1 MKRSALKWLVLPLL
15 LTSLV
20 PAFAADPASST
31 SSTSTPASTNSPAS
45 ATAPAPPLVHSPA
58 ASLLAKPVT
67 LRGKLGDQAI
77 QVHLHLKEQID
88 EGVEGD
94 YFLFGRT
101 QKILLAGEVDNNT
114 LALEESENGTDIS
127 GQWDGKI
134 DGNVIRGTWT
144 SADASVTKSF
154 EVTAV
159 DVAATAAAAPK
170 KSGKFARHGRKI
182 ARSTPVFTSVPIA
195 K

>member
-1 MKRSALKWLVLPLL
+1 MRPDRLLFLLVLLATVL
-15 LTSLV
+15 S
-20 PAFAADPASST
+20 AFAVEPVVST
-31 SSTSTPASTNSPAS
+31 
-45 ATAPAPPLVHSPA
+45 ATEPAPPLAHSPA
-58 ASLLAKPVT
+58 ASLLAKPLT

-77 QVHLHLKEQID
+77 QVHLQLKQQID
-88 EGVEGD
+88 DGIEGD

-114 LALEESENGTDIS
+114 LSLEESENGTDIS

-134 DGNVIRGTWT
+134 DGKVIRGTWT
-144 SADASVTKSF
+144 SADASVTKPF

-159 DVAATAAAAPK
+159 EVAAVAVAAPNSDAK
-170 KSGKFARHGRKI
+170 AARHGKKI
-182 ARSTPVFTSVPIA
+182 ARGAAVLTTVPIE

>member
-1 MKRSALKWLVLPLL
+1 MKRVALL
-15 LTSLV
+15 LLV
-20 PAFAADPASST
+20 GALAPAFGAETAVNPASK
-31 SSTSTPASTNSPAS
+31 AAINSAIKPVADE
-45 ATAPAPPLVHSPA
+45 AAPLVHSPA

-77 QVHLHLKEQID
+77 QVHLQLKVQVD
-88 EGVEGD
+88 EGIEGD

-114 LALEESENGTDIS
+114 LSLEESENGTDIS

-144 SADASVTKSF
+144 SADASMTKPF

-159 DVAATAAAAPK
+159 TVAATVEK
-170 KSGKFARHGRKI
+170 KSEKPARHSRKV
-182 ARSTPVFTSVPIA
+182 AGTSSFSVPGPA
-195 K
+195 TK

>member
-1 MKRSALKWLVLPLL
+1 MRRSALKRIISSLL
-15 LTSLV
+15 LIAAV
-20 PAFAADPASST
+20 PAFAADSASS
-31 SSTSTPASTNSPAS
+31 SAPTST
-45 ATAPAPPLVHSPA
+45 TAPAPPLVHSPA

-144 SADASVTKSF
+144 SADATVTKPF
-154 EVTAV
+154 EVAAV
-159 DVAATAAAAPK
+159 DIAATAAVAPK
-170 KSGKFARHGRKI
+170 KSAKPARHAKRI
-182 ARSTPVFTSVPIA
+182 ARSTPVSISGPIA

>member
-1 MKRSALKWLVLPLL
+1 MKRAAFALMLCCVLP
-15 LTSLV
+15 
-20 PAFAADPASST
+20 AWAADA
-31 SSTSTPASTNSPAS
+31 
-45 ATAPAPPLVHSPA
+45 APPIVHSPA

-114 LALEESENGTDIS
+114 VALEESENGTDIS

-144 SADASVTKSF
+144 SADFNVTKPF
-154 EVTAV
+154 EVTV
-159 DVAATAAAAPK
+159 VAATATAEK
-170 KSGKFARHGRKI
+170 KSDKPAAKRKTV
-182 ARSTPVFTSVPIA
+182 ARSNPASNAGPTV